1 MKLVNLFTNFNLSLF
16 SLKNK
21 VFESKSFSSSLV
33 LECKVIFI
41 VHLLNL
47 ICSKPIIKII
57 KLLMLASLKV
67 FLVFV

>member
-21 VFESKSFSSSLV
+21 VLESKSFSSSLV

-41 VHLLNL
+41 AHLLNS
-47 ICSKPIIKII
+47 ICSKPIIEII
-57 KLLMLASLKV
+57 KLLMLV
-67 FLVFV
+67 NI